1 MSPRRL
7 AQGIGRDRWDETLN
21 VGRDRRDETPYVKTN
36 ELTRLSRPYHNCF
49 DGQII
54 NIKTKMA
61 WAGCFFEAKFSTE
74 VIQPFDIFYLQGDI
88 VLYGIKAA

>member
-21 VGRDRRDETPYVKTN
+21 VGRDRRDETPYVKAN
-36 ELTRLSRPYHNCF
+36 ELARLSRPYHNCF
-49 DGQII
+49 DGHII
-54 NIKTKMA
+54 DIKTKIA
-61 WAGCFFEAKFSTE
+61 RAGCFVEAKFGTE
-74 VIQPFDIFYLQGDI
+74 AIQPFDIFYLQGDI